1 MTHQE
6 ITSETETTI
15 VPRPETLPPHGRI
28 KVIYYNRDPEPVG
41 GIEYAHSDRVLTE
54 ILKANAEQNER
65 THIAVW
71 DCDGLRFDGERGM
84 I

>member
-1 MTHQE
+1 MTHLE
-6 ITSETETTI
+6 ITGETETTR
-15 VPRPETLPPHGRI
+15 VPRPETSPAEGRL

-41 GIEYAHSDRVLTE
+41 EIEGAHSDRVLTE
-54 ILKANAEQNER
+54 ILKANAAHHER